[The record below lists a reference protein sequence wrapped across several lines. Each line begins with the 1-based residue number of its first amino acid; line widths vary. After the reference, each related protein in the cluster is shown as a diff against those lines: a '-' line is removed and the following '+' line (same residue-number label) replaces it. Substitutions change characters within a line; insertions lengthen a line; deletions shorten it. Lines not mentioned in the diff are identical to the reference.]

1 MCAALYCDPRLASIG
16 DPSLTRR
23 NECPRK
29 YLNSATCFAPS
40 CYTSSVI
47 LGLGVSLMRRREF
60 IALLGGGVA
69 GWPLAVHAQERTLPV
84 IGYLNFTS
92 SDTGPSYLSGFH
104 RGLAEAGYVEGK
116 NVAIEYRWAD
126 NQVERLPELAA
137 DLVRRQVVVIAA
149 TGGPAAIVAAKAATT
164 TIPIVFTSGADP
176 VASGLVAS
184 LVRPGGNLTGMS
196 LLYNETSA
204 RGLMEPRGAYE
215 VYKNCTRALRCDHD

>member
-1 MCAALYCDPRLASIG
+1 
-16 DPSLTRR
+16 
-23 NECPRK
+23 
-29 YLNSATCFAPS
+29 
-40 CYTSSVI
+40 
-47 LGLGVSLMRRREF
+47 
-60 IALLGGGVA
+60 
-69 GWPLAVHAQERTLPV
+69 
-84 IGYLNFTS
+84 
-92 SDTGPSYLSGFH
+92 
-104 RGLAEAGYVEGK
+104 
-116 NVAIEYRWAD
+116 
-126 NQVERLPELAA
+126 
-137 DLVRRQVVVIAA
+137 VVVIAA

>member
-1 MCAALYCDPRLASIG
+1 MAHVLSPKHDCVAVKPQRALRQKEGKRSTVCWRRPLSSALCRPRRDVCAVLSLGLRADRVIAPKSFGGADLPSAMCAALYCDPRLASIG

-23 NECPRK
+23 NECPWK

-116 NVAIEYRWAD
+116 KVANR
-126 NQVERLPELAA
+126 VPLG
-137 DLVRRQVVVIAA
+137 RQ
-149 TGGPAAIVAAKAATT
+149 
-164 TIPIVFTSGADP
+164 
-176 VASGLVAS
+176 
-184 LVRPGGNLTGMS
+184 
-196 LLYNETSA
+196 
-204 RGLMEPRGAYE
+204 
-215 VYKNCTRALRCDHD
+215 